1 MAQAKRE
8 FETICARIAQDHP
21 KENEG
26 VTPIVKPFTEEYI
39 GEEPIIMLW
48 TMMAAVFGVLL
59 IACSNV
65 ANLLLARAAT
75 RTKEIAVRTALGA
88 SRRRIVAQLL
98 TESLLL
104 ATIGSLLGIVIAAF
118 GVRWFVDSMQGS
130 GAPFWVDIKLDGVV
144 FAFTAG
150 VTLIAALVSGVIPAL
165 QATRT
170 NLNDVLKDESRGSS
184 SLRIGKFSRGLVI
197 AELALS
203 GGLLVG
209 AGFMIQSVVQLSR
222 FDYGVPTSNVFTAR
236 VGTVRRH
243 LSRLGQPGPILDQP
257 RAKAGGDS
265 RPARGRS
272 DDRVAGTRGM
282 ERRTSRWKGRPTPTS
297 VTIPSTRTGRGH
309 AGMVRDLRGE
319 ADRRA
324 PPHPG
329 RYRWHLAGC
338 RGLPGIRAQTPG
350 RPACSWAA
358 GSGSVRRT
366 RRSRG
371 SRSWAWYPMS
381 GMTAPTTMTSSAPWS
396 LPRSAKATTASSAS
410 LSLHREIRTA
420 SPIRCRES

>member
-1 MAQAKRE
+1 MDPTALPWGEGDELEVMGRLKPGVTMAQARRE

-170 NLNDVLKDESRGSS
+170 NLND
-184 SLRIGKFSRGLVI
+184 
-197 AELALS
+197 
-203 GGLLVG
+203 G
-209 AGFMIQSVVQLSR
+209 AQG
-222 FDYGVPTSNVFTAR
+222 
-236 VGTVRRH
+236 
-243 LSRLGQPGPILDQP
+243 
-257 RAKAGGDS
+257 
-265 RPARGRS
+265 
-272 DDRVAGTRGM
+272 
-282 ERRTSRWKGRPTPTS
+282 
-297 VTIPSTRTGRGH
+297 
-309 AGMVRDLRGE
+309 
-319 ADRRA
+319 
-324 PPHPG
+324 
-329 RYRWHLAGC
+329 
-338 RGLPGIRAQTPG
+338 
-350 RPACSWAA
+350 
-358 GSGSVRRT
+358 
-366 RRSRG
+366 
-371 SRSWAWYPMS
+371 
-381 GMTAPTTMTSSAPWS
+381 
-396 LPRSAKATTASSAS
+396 
-410 LSLHREIRTA
+410 
-420 SPIRCRES
+420 